1 MNLPPMATSG
11 SNLFGGR
18 GGGRGGDG
26 GKILLAIVVLIGLL
40 VALRWIYLRVADY
53 AAAAARRTQD
63 VVLDYRHHGSQE
75 SQPPKALGAE
85 Y

>member
-1 MNLPPMATSG
+1 MAISG
-11 SNLFGGR
+11 SNLFGGG

-26 GKILLAIVVLIGLL
+26 GKFVLAIVVLIGLL

-53 AAAAARRTQD
+53 AATAARRTQD
-63 VVLDYRHHGSQE
+63 VVLDYRHHC
-75 SQPPKALGAE
+75 SQPQKPLVAE